1 MITNRESRV
10 RVLNVGCGKTKLDFP
25 EAADASEVV
34 GIDISP
40 NSQADILHDLDELPW
55 PLEDSRFDLII
66 MQDIIEHL
74 DDVPGV
80 LNQVWR
86 IGADRCR
93 VRIRTPHYSS
103 WYAYNDPTHRRF
115 FGAYVFDGF
124 LASSVNDLYAEGTFR
139 MIRREILF
147 PKVWRITG
155 VAWLANRFTHRW
167 EQLFAFIF
175 RAENLYFEL
184 EVVKREDLQ

>member
-1 MITNRESRV
+1 M
-10 RVLNVGCGKTKLDFP
+10 RVLNVGCGKAKHDFP
-25 EAADASEVV
+25 EVGVATEVV

-40 NSQADILHDLDELPW
+40 QSQADLLHDLDRLPW
-55 PLEDSRFDLII
+55 PLESDRFDLII

-80 LNQVWR
+80 LNEIWR

-93 VRIRTPHYSS
+93 VRIRTPHFSS

-124 LASSVNDLYAEGTFR
+124 LVSSVNDLYAEGTYR

-155 VAWLANRFTHRW
+155 VAWMANRFTHRW
-167 EQLFAFIF
+167 EQLFAFLF
-175 RAENLYFEL
+175 RAENLAFEL
-184 EVVKREDLQ
+184 EVVKQGRAATESTAQHT